1 MNPMEF
7 VLAIIIITTV
17 GGILKARA
25 GGYGGPSRRELRR
38 QRRQGMMEMDRDDDR
53 YLPREEAENVRL
65 REEVKMLK
73 ERVQTLERITV
84 DKENSLAREIDS
96 LRDR

>member
-7 VLAIIIITTV
+7 VLAIILITTI
-17 GGILKARA
+17 GGIMKARA
-25 GGYGGPSRRELRR
+25 GGTRGLSSRR
-38 QRRQGMMEMDRDDDR
+38 QRRQGMLEMGQDDDR
-53 YLPREEAENVRL
+53 YSAREEAENIRL

>member
-1 MNPMEF
+1 MNAPEF
-7 VLAIIIITTV
+7 FIAIVAIVTL
-17 GGILKARA
+17 GGIIRA
-25 GGYGGPSRRELRR
+25 KHGLPSGRSFRDRTRRGFGGF
-38 QRRQGMMEMDRDDDR
+38 DRDDDPQQ
-53 YLPREEAENVRL
+53 LPRDSADSVRL

-73 ERVQTLERITV
+73 ERVQTLERIAV

>member
-1 MNPMEF
+1 MNPLEF
-7 VLAIIIITTV
+7 VIAIVAITTV
-17 GGILKARA
+17 GGIIRA
-25 GGYGGPSRRELRR
+25 KHGLPQVGSRRDRIRR
-38 QRRQGMMEMDRDDDR
+38 GFGGFGSSRDDDQQ
-53 YLPREEAENVRL
+53 PPNETADSVRL

-73 ERVQTLERITV
+73 ERVQTLERIAV

>member
-1 MNPMEF
+1 MNGPEF
-7 VLAIIIITTV
+7 IIAIVAIVTL
-17 GGILKARA
+17 GGIIRAKHGLPSARSLRDYRNRRGF
-25 GGYGGPSRRELRR
+25 GGFDHDE
-38 QRRQGMMEMDRDDDR
+38 QQQ
-53 YLPREEAENVRL
+53 LPQDSADSIRL

-73 ERVQTLERITV
+73 ERVQTLERIAV

>member
-1 MNPMEF
+1 MNGPEF
-7 VLAIIIITTV
+7 IIAIVDIVTL
-17 GGILKARA
+17 GGIIRAKYGVLSARTLRDR
-25 GGYGGPSRRELRR
+25 SRRGFGGFDHDE
-38 QRRQGMMEMDRDDDR
+38 QQQ
-53 YLPREEAENVRL
+53 LPRDSADSIRL

-73 ERVQTLERITV
+73 ERVQTLERIAV

>member
-1 MNPMEF
+1 MNGPEF
-7 VLAIIIITTV
+7 IIAIVAIVTL
-17 GGILKARA
+17 GGIIRA
-25 GGYGGPSRRELRR
+25 KMGLPSRRFQRDRERYGIGQFEQGGPSA
-38 QRRQGMMEMDRDDDR
+38 
-53 YLPREEAENVRL
+53 LPSETADSIRL

-73 ERVQTLERITV
+73 ERVQTLERIAV

>member
-1 MNPMEF
+1 MNVMEF
-7 VLAIIIITTV
+7 VLAIIMIATIGSIIRAKV
-17 GGILKARA
+17 GL
-25 GGYGGPSRRELRR
+25 PSRRAQRDHERYELGNFD
-38 QRRQGMMEMDRDDDR
+38 QRAQAV
-53 YLPREEAENVRL
+53 LPSDSADSVRL

-73 ERVQTLERITV
+73 ERVQTLERIAV

>member
-1 MNPMEF
+1 MNPFEF
-7 VLAIIIITTV
+7 VLAIIIITTI
-17 GGILKARA
+17 GGIFRARA
-25 GGYGGPSRRELRR
+25 GGYSGRRFRRGRDRMLGGDMEHAD
-38 QRRQGMMEMDRDDDR
+38 QG
-53 YLPREEAENVRL
+53 YLPRDNAENVRL

-73 ERVQTLERITV
+73 ERVQTLERIAV

>member
-1 MNPMEF
+1 MNQYEF
-7 VLAIIIITTV
+7 ILAIIMIVTI
-17 GGILKARA
+17 GSILRA
-25 GGYGGPSRRELRR
+25 KMGLPSRRA
-38 QRRQGMMEMDRDDDR
+38 QRDRERLGLGNFDQNNQPALPRDDADS
-53 YLPREEAENVRL
+53 VRL

-73 ERVQTLERITV
+73 ERVQTLERIAV

>member
-1 MNPMEF
+1 MNPLEF
-7 VLAIIIITTV
+7 VIAIVAITTV
-17 GGILKARA
+17 GGIIRA
-25 GGYGGPSRRELRR
+25 KHGLPQVGSRRDRIRR
-38 QRRQGMMEMDRDDDR
+38 GFGIFGNAQDDDQQQR
-53 YLPREEAENVRL
+53 SNETADSIRL

-73 ERVQTLERITV
+73 ERVQTLERIAV